1 MVEVDML
8 AAISRPRLL
17 SWVQG
22 AGRWPGTLLPS
33 SKSEENSARVQERE
47 PLEEAWSQSG
57 GQRRSAGAPLTW
69 SWSHWSVMAPPS
81 TTWQNLL
88 RTTVS
93 QEMRSNAVLHCTVLC
108 GEGVTC
114 AGRWQSSCRPCSWSC
129 RSPPPGS
136 QRADPRAGDT
146 EVNNEKFYLLKIN
159 ILNGAF
165 L

>member
-22 AGRWPGTLLPS
+22 AGRWPGTFTF

-57 GQRRSAGAPLTW
+57 GQRRSAGAQLTW

-88 RTTVS
+88 RTVS
-93 QEMRSNAVLHCTVLC
+93 QEMRSNA
-108 GEGVTC
+108 G
-114 AGRWQSSCRPCSWSC
+114 
-129 RSPPPGS
+129 
-136 QRADPRAGDT
+136 
-146 EVNNEKFYLLKIN
+146 
-159 ILNGAF
+159 
-165 L
+165 